1 MSRSETNEQTEKTLA
16 EIWRREKAFGEA
28 VQASADA
35 EHLWKIEKAKA
46 FLAADGTEK
55 AREAKAMIDTE
66 DLHKDFLTKQAAM
79 RFLREKLRDAQSAL
93 SARQS
98 LMSYD
103 AKTNFGYTNR
113 T

>member
-1 MSRSETNEQTEKTLA
+1 MSRSDTTEKTLS

-35 EHLWKIEKAKA
+35 EHLWKIENAKA
-46 FLAADGTEK
+46 FLAAEGTEK
-55 AREAKAMIDTE
+55 ARTAQAMIDTE
-66 DLHKDFLTKQAAM
+66 ELHRDFLTKQASM

-98 LMSYD
+98 QMSYE
-103 AKTNFGYTNR
+103 AKTNFGYTNQ